1 MAGSRR
7 SLRTAA
13 VLEGRRIRLTGEVTS
28 TMATQATRT
37 AKEGRPRVPG
47 RALPLNSQRL
57 TDAVMCRIARE
68 LGVTGLASAED
79 MRQIVEGKLGELGH
93 PPENVR
99 VELAEMEQGVV
110 VVLQEREDDH
120 VSAEEKI
127 GEDVDGDGAA
137 VVAPGT
143 DRAVEL
149 EATSL

>member
-1 MAGSRR
+1 
-7 SLRTAA
+7 
-13 VLEGRRIRLTGEVTS
+13 
-28 TMATQATRT
+28 
-37 AKEGRPRVPG
+37 
-47 RALPLNSQRL
+47 
-57 TDAVMCRIARE
+57 
-68 LGVTGLASAED
+68 
-79 MRQIVEGKLGELGH
+79 
-93 PPENVR
+93 
-99 VELAEMEQGVV
+99 MEQGVV